1 MNTLGKRLRNLRLK
15 KKLRQDDVAR
25 EFGVSKSA
33 IGMYERNEREPP
45 LTLLRQMA
53 DYFQVTT
60 DYLLGRKQ
68 QGSIQYS
75 RIDGEADDPD
85 CNGNLKAF
93 LTRNDLHWDCV
104 PLNREEL
111 TAIQSLMEVVV
122 RERSAKYEAAN
133 SSSKRK
139 KRIPSN
145 PEQT

>member
-1 MNTLGKRLRNLRLK
+1 MNTLGKRLRHLRMR

-25 EFGVSKSA
+25 EFGISKSA

-60 DYLLGRKQ
+60 DYLLGREQ
-68 QGSIQYS
+68 QESIQYPQ
-75 RIDGEADDPD
+75 IDEESNDPF
-85 CNGNLKAF
+85 NGNLKAF

-104 PLNREEL
+104 PLKREEL

-122 RERSAKYEAAN
+122 RERSARYEAGN
-133 SSSKRK
+133 SSTQQK
-139 KRIPSN
+139 KGIPPD
-145 PEQT
+145 PEQK